1 MIYLIMAIPM
11 IFVVCYVLY
20 GVKYELVQQQLNK
33 NDERW
38 QSVVA
43 KADSIA
49 LTTFY
54 IVGIVMAGITLASD
68 LLKRFDFIRDLLSR
82 ENLFALYKWY
92 TLFILCVVFAVRTYS
107 LKRYDQEM

>member
-11 IFVVCYVLY
+11 IFVVGYVLY

-68 LLKRFDFIRDLLSR
+68 LLKRFDLIRELLSQ
-82 ENLFALYKWY
+82 ENLFELYKSY
-92 TLFILCVVFAVRTYS
+92 TLFVLCVVFAVRTYS
-107 LKRYDQEM
+107 LKRYDQQM